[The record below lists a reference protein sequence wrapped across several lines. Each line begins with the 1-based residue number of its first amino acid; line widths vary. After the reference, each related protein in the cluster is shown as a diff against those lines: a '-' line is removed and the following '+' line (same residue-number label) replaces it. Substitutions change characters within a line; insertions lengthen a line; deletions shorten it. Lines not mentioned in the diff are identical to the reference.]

1 MVQLKPY
8 KTTDSCTCALYNK
21 TVGEFSRNND
31 SRLDYGGK
39 RMSQDFKKI
48 VIENS
53 DSIVQMWMSEI
64 NSLKQDNYT
73 ANISDEL
80 FESTNREFVNVI
92 FTSIK
97 NQGSVKVVEDFSEK
111 IINLGWPLSYITDG
125 LQVFRRVSVDYILG
139 QSVKVDSAH
148 ISDVMKSVDV
158 WVEPLIRQ
166 LVNEYSGSWEHIV
179 SLQRVALQEL
189 SAPLIPVM
197 DRITVM
203 PLIGTIDT
211 ERAKL
216 IMENLLEGVI
226 KHNSEVVLIDIT
238 GVPVV
243 DTMVAHHIIQAAEAV
258 RLIGSTCILVGIRPE
273 IAQTIVN
280 LGIDLGKFPTK
291 SSLRKGFTRALE
303 ITNRK
308 VIDLEDNDESIEKM
322 IESLRGE

>member
-1 MVQLKPY
+1 MDKKFKEIALK
-8 KTTDSCTCALYNK
+8 
-21 TVGEFSRNND
+21 
-31 SRLDYGGK
+31 
-39 RMSQDFKKI
+39 
-48 VIENS
+48 NS
-53 DSIVQMWMSEI
+53 DTIVQMWLEEI
-64 NSLKQDNYT
+64 GSLKEGNYT
-73 ANISDEL
+73 ATVSDEL

-92 FTSIK
+92 FTSI
-97 NQGSVKVVEDFSEK
+97 QDEGSTKSLDDFSEK
-111 IINLGWPLSYITDG
+111 LINLGWPLSYITDG
-125 LQVFRRVSVDYILG
+125 LQVFRRVTTEFILEKSGELDSPYI
-139 QSVKVDSAH
+139 SKVL
-148 ISDVMKSVDV
+148 KSVDI
-158 WVEPLIRQ
+158 WVEPIIRQ

-197 DRITVM
+197 EGITVM

-216 IMENLLEGVI
+216 IMENLLEGTI
-226 KHNSEVVLIDIT
+226 KHNSDVVLIDIT

-291 SSLRKGFTRALE
+291 SSLKKGFQKALE
-303 ITNRK
+303 MTNRR
-308 VIDLEDNDESIEKM
+308 IEN
-322 IESLRGE
+322 IESKDEEIETILNSLTGE

>member
-1 MVQLKPY
+1 MDQK
-8 KTTDSCTCALYNK
+8 
-21 TVGEFSRNND
+21 
-31 SRLDYGGK
+31 
-39 RMSQDFKKI
+39 FKQTA
-48 VIENS
+48 IENS
-53 DSIVQMWMSEI
+53 DSIVQMWMEEI
-64 NSLKQDNYT
+64 NSIKDGNYT
-73 ANISDEL
+73 ASISDEL

-97 NQGSVKVVEDFSEK
+97 SQGSTKVVEDFSEK

-125 LQVFRRVSVDYILG
+125 LQVFRRVTIDYILG
-139 QSVKVDSAH
+139 QSEQIDSSY
-148 ISDVMKSVDV
+148 ISDVIKSVDA
-158 WVEPLIRQ
+158 WVEPIIRQ

-291 SSLRKGFTRALE
+291 SSLKKGFTKALE
-303 ITNRK
+303 ITGRE
-308 VIDLEDNDESIEKM
+308 VIEHKRTEENIEKL
-322 IESLRGE
+322 IDSLKGE